1 MSPSRA
7 PAPRKALGQHF
18 LVDLRVVR
26 KIVDL
31 LALECAS
38 TLVEIGPG
46 RGALTRE
53 LLLTGKRVVAVEPDA
68 RMVAHLHERHPEGLE
83 IIEDDVRNVSPHS
96 LVPSTRGQAILVG
109 NLPYNLSG
117 PILEWIFRSAG
128 YWHQVVL
135 TLQLEVVRRLVAE
148 PATRDFGPLAVA
160 RALHFDAAKRHVVR
174 PGAFFPPPKVTSAI
188 VELRP
193 TRKPPLALKDPEHF
207 MRIVHML
214 FAHRRKNMRNNLK
227 LGLGLSDTALD
238 RVFAAA
244 GVDGRRR
251 AEQLTW
257 PELGALFA
265 SCPPK
270 RPMDT

>member
-1 MSPSRA
+1 MSTSRA

-31 LALECAS
+31 LELDAV
-38 TLVEIGPG
+38 TTIVEIGPG

-53 LLLTGKRVVAVEPDA
+53 LLLTGRRVVAVEPDL
-68 RMVAHLHERHPEGLE
+68 RMVAHLQERYPEGLE
-83 IIEDDVRNVSPHS
+83 IVQDDIRNVAAQA
-96 LVPSTRGQAILVG
+96 LVKPARKKAILVG

-117 PILEWIFRSAG
+117 PILEWIFQSAKR
-128 YWHQVVL
+128 WHQVVL
-135 TLQLEVVRRLVAE
+135 TLQLEVVKRLVAE
-148 PATRDFGPLAVA
+148 PATREFGPLAVA
-160 RALHFDAAKRHVVR
+160 RALHFVAAKRHIVR

-193 TRKPPLALKDPEHF
+193 TPRPPLAPKDPAHF
-207 MRIVHML
+207 MQIVHAL

-227 LGLGLSDTALD
+227 LGLAAGDEVLD
-238 RVFAAA
+238 GVFASA

-257 PELGALFA
+257 HELSALYA
-265 SCPPK
+265 ACRTS
-270 RPMDT
+270 RL